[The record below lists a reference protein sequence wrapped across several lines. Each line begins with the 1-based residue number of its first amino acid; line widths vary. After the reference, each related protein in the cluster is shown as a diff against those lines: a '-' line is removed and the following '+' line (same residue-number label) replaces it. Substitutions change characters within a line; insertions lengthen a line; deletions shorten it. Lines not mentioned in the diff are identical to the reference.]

1 MAMCPGVVALG
12 GGEAIL
18 AGGPAHDAVVALIA
32 TPPLSR
38 IETPDPPPPKA

>member
-1 MAMCPGVVALG
+1 MAMCPVVVALG
-12 GGEAIL
+12 GGEEIPSAR
-18 AGGPAHDAVVALIA
+18 PAHDAVVALIA